1 MGKYRPFIF
10 LGLAVV
16 VALIAS
22 VLVYN
27 LLQKRTGVVKE
38 VALETQPIAVA
49 IVDMPW
55 GSTISRE
62 TVKMEPFLKNSLPAG
77 YISDPSLAVGRVL
90 VYPIKAR
97 EPILESRLAP
107 ATMKV
112 GGIAAVITQKK
123 RAVAV
128 RVDKVIGVAGF
139 IKPNNRV
146 DVLVTLSTKETGEP
160 VTKTVLENMLVLAV
174 GTEVELKGKD
184 QKPTPV
190 DVITLEVTPEE
201 AEKLALAATQGKLQ
215 LTLRS
220 SNDTE
225 DVLTR
230 GASVPLLLASYVG
243 GDLKKQS
250 KEGAVRVYRPYRRPA
265 PKPIVVEL
273 IRGGKLT
280 TVKFAGGK

>member
-49 IVDMPW
+49 VVDLPW

-62 TVKMEPFLKNSLPAG
+62 TVKMEPFLKNTLPAG

-90 VYPIKAR
+90 VYPVKAR

-107 ATMKV
+107 ATMKI

-146 DVLVTLSTKETGEP
+146 DVLVTLSSTKETGEP

-190 DVITLEVTPEE
+190 DVITLEVTPQE

-220 SNDTE
+220 YNDTE

-230 GASVPLLLASYVG
+230 GANVPLLLASYAG
-243 GDLKKQS
+243 GDLKAQS
-250 KEGAVRVYRPYRRPA
+250 GGKVYRPYRRPA

-273 IRGGKLT
+273 IRGGKVS
-280 TVKFAGGK
+280 TVKFGGGR